1 MEMMKMTE
9 MTEMT
14 QIWRAAVPRD
24 MA

>member
-14 QIWRAAVPRD
+14 QIWRAAVSRD